1 MPVDFN
7 NTRPWFKYLKLME
20 FTSENCFFNPNPP
33 REGYYLSPW
42 QFLGPTNSSIFRRPG
57 LQLNAMRVRDKL
69 LGFLQCFANAKLAK
83 KKGCHVHYWFF
94 QGNLLLINRQV
105 LRIPKLEEDY
115 WEITVRFHMVFV
127 LLFICF
133 VMIYSKGGKI

>member
-1 MPVDFN
+1 
-7 NTRPWFKYLKLME
+7 ME
-20 FTSENCFFNPNPP
+20 FTSENWFFNPNPP
-33 REGYYLSPW
+33 GRDAIYHHDSE
-42 QFLGPTNSSIFRRPG
+42 FMGPTNSSIFRRPG

-83 KKGCHVHYWFF
+83 KRLPCTLLIF

-133 VMIYSKGGKI
+133 VMIYFKGGRISDNIFFFSPIFSI

>member
-1 MPVDFN
+1 
-7 NTRPWFKYLKLME
+7 
-20 FTSENCFFNPNPP
+20 
-33 REGYYLSPW
+33 
-42 QFLGPTNSSIFRRPG
+42 
-57 LQLNAMRVRDKL
+57 MRVRDKL

-83 KKGCHVHYWFF
+83 KRLPCTLLIF

-127 LLFICF
+127 VAFHLFCYDLF
-133 VMIYSKGGKI
+133 